1 MKNHYR
7 WMAVICTALLL
18 QGCSSNSE
26 NGQAMRG
33 QQPPPAVEAVQAQFG
48 SLPLEERLSGT
59 VRSGNQIA
67 IYPRISAPV
76 EEVFVENGEAV
87 EAGDPLVRLEDRD
100 YRERL
105 QQAEASLRIAEAQA
119 RQAEVR
125 LNELQSQ
132 LRRQRTLAERDLISA
147 SELESIE
154 AQVAGAEADYDLAQA
169 QVDQA
174 QSTINERETELS
186 RTVIRSPITGV
197 VGVRNVEVGMQV
209 DTGSRLFTVGDV
221 TQSKVLV
228 SLTESMLRYI
238 QTGQTAKIFS
248 ESLGDSVIYGEV
260 SRISPFLQEGSF
272 STQAEIDV
280 PNSEGDL
287 LPGMFVT
294 VDIMYGESE
303 QATLV
308 PISAIYRH
316 PRTGIEGIYTAPG
329 FGSEME
335 PVTEVDSG
343 DPPPLSEPTELEFK
357 PVQVIAKGRE
367 SAGVV
372 GVNSGDWILT
382 VGQSLMV
389 GRQEN
394 VARIRAVTWDR
405 ILSMQRAQPQDLLRQ
420 VLEEQEMARA
430 QN

>member
-1 MKNHYR
+1 
-7 WMAVICTALLL
+7 MAVICTALLL

>member
-1 MKNHYR
+1 
-7 WMAVICTALLL
+7 MAVICTALLL

-26 NGQAMRG
+26 NEQGMRG
-33 QQPPPAVEAVQAQFG
+33 LNSPPPAVEAVQAQFG
-48 SLPLEERLSGT
+48 ALPLEERLSGT
-59 VRSGNQIA
+59 VRSDNQVA

-76 EEVFVENGEAV
+76 EQVFVENGESV
-87 EAGDPLVRLEDRD
+87 QAGDPLVRLDDRD

-105 QQAEASLRIAEAQA
+105 NQAEANLRIAQAQA
-119 RQAEVR
+119 KQAEVR
-125 LNELQSQ
+125 LVEVQNQ
-132 LRRQRTLAERDLISA
+132 LRRQRALAERDLISSA
-147 SELESIE
+147 ELQAIE
-154 AQVAGAEADYDLAQA
+154 AQAASSEADYDLAQA
-169 QVDQA
+169 RVDQA
-174 QSTINERETELS
+174 RSTMNERETELS
-186 RTVIRSPITGV
+186 RTIIRSPVNGV
-197 VGVRNVEVGMQV
+197 VGGRNVEVGMQV
-209 DTGSRLFTVGDV
+209 DTGARLFTVGDV

-238 QTGQTAKIFS
+238 TTGQTAKVFS
-248 ESLGDSVIYGEV
+248 ESLEDSVIYGEV

-280 PNSEGDL
+280 PNPDGAL

-316 PRTGIEGIYTAPG
+316 PRTGVEGIYVAPG
-329 FGSEME
+329 FGSEVA
-335 PVTEVDSG
+335 PITEVDSG

-357 PVQVIAKGRE
+357 PIRVVAKGRE

-389 GRQEN
+389 GRQDN
-394 VARIRAVTWDR
+394 IARIRAVTWDR
-405 ILSMQRAQPQDLLRQ
+405 ILSMQRSRPQDLLRQ

>member
-1 MKNHYR
+1 
-7 WMAVICTALLL
+7 
-18 QGCSSNSE
+18 
-26 NGQAMRG
+26 MRG

-59 VRSGNQIA
+59 VRSDNQVA

-87 EAGDPLVRLEDRD
+87 EADDPLVRLEDRD

-105 QQAEASLRIAEAQA
+105 QQAEASLRIAQAQA

-169 QVDQA
+169 QGDQA
-174 QSTINERETELS
+174 QSIINERKTELS
-186 RTVIRSPITGV
+186 RTVIRSPISGV

-238 QTGQTAKIFS
+238 QTGQTAKVFS
-248 ESLGDSVIYGEV
+248 ESLGDTVIYGEV

-280 PNSEGDL
+280 PNPEGDL

-329 FGSEME
+329 FGSEIE
-335 PVTEVDSG
+335 PVTEVDSD

-357 PVQVIAKGRE
+357 PVQIIAKGRE

-405 ILSMQRAQPQDLLRQ
+405 ILSMQRAQPQDLLLQ